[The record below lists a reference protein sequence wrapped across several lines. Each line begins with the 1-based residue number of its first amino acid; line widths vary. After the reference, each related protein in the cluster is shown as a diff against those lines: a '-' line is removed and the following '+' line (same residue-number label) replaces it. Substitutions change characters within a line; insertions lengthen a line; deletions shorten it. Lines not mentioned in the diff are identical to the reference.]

1 MWRNEM
7 KDLIYKWVERFSVH
21 GSGLK
26 RPNWMLAKGNHS
38 GGGCPT
44 IAFRFGCKLR
54 RRRWKGQNILNVA
67 LTTPSVILPF
77 PPCRRNFR
85 SP

>member
-44 IAFRFGCKLR
+44 IAFRCDRL
-54 RRRWKGQNILNVA
+54 Q
-67 LTTPSVILPF
+67 TPSTALERPKY
-77 PPCRRNFR
+77 P
-85 SP
+85 